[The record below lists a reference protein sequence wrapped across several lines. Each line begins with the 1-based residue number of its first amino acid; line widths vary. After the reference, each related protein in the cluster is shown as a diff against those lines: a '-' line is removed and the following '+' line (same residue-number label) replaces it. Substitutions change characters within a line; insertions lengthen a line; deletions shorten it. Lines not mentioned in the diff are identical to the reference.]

1 MASIDSYVS
10 TNHQRATRLAP
21 RLLGPPV
28 AALSYPFL
36 LSAFH
41 ASVVER
47 GLSFAILSFVLLAMA
62 TAAPAVA
69 IYLYWKLASK
79 ESPIAVEVRAKQ
91 LALLCVAAPPLYTAL
106 GVLLAMA
113 HQSVSD
119 LIVWCALWALVTS
132 LALSFRIGRAAR
144 LQPVRD
150 EVILPRLRIAHGISA
165 AAIILIF
172 LALHLTNHLSSL
184 WSEAT
189 YRALMNQFEHIYRTK
204 IVEPALVVA
213 LLFQIGSGV
222 ALLWQYT
229 RRSTDFFRTLQI
241 CSGAYLLFF
250 LIAHMNSVFIYA
262 RTIAGIPTDWNFA
275 TGAPTGLLRD
285 AWNIRLLPHYL
296 LAVFFVLTHLV
307 LGARG
312 VALAH
317 KVGAPAANRF
327 AIVGISLAGV
337 LACAIILGLV
347 GIHVR

>member
-1 MASIDSYVS
+1 
-10 TNHQRATRLAP
+10 
-21 RLLGPPV
+21 
-28 AALSYPFL
+28 
-36 LSAFH
+36 
-41 ASVVER
+41 
-47 GLSFAILSFVLLAMA
+47 
-62 TAAPAVA
+62 
-69 IYLYWKLASK
+69 
-79 ESPIAVEVRAKQ
+79 
-91 LALLCVAAPPLYTAL
+91 
-106 GVLLAMA
+106 
-113 HQSVSD
+113 
-119 LIVWCALWALVTS
+119 
-132 LALSFRIGRAAR
+132 LSFRIGRAAR

-172 LALHLTNHLSSL
+172 LALHLTNHLSGL